1 MITVNN
7 SHEDLMSLIESLR
20 LSLEEAE
27 DTLRAIGNGEVD
39 AFVVAGAE
47 GDQLFTL
54 NGADQPYR
62 ILVETMNEGA
72 ATLGADGTIQY
83 CNNRLATM
91 LQIPLENLIG
101 TSFGSH
107 VRQSD
112 QPIITVLLKKSVG
125 ESVTE
130 EVSMVV
136 GTSIFLPVLISS
148 SSGNNIGSQWIS
160 VVITDLT
167 QQKRNEDI
175 LEQRV
180 SERTRS
186 LEAANEKL
194 IITNRELDLKTTQL
208 SEARDAADAANGAK
222 SEFLATMSHEIRTP
236 MNGIIGMTD
245 ILLETGLSTEQR
257 EYAEIVQ
264 MSGNN
269 LLVLINDIL
278 DFSKIESGKLDLEQI
293 DFDLQR
299 MLNDATRLLAYRAE
313 EEGLKLSCHIE
324 PEVPLLLTGD
334 PGRIRQVITNLVAN
348 ALKFTPHGAVGL
360 NASLLSD
367 HDGSVQIKF
376 EITDTGIGIPKA
388 ILSAIFS
395 PFTQADTSTTRKYG
409 GTGLGLTICRQLAEL
424 MGGEIGLVSEEGKG
438 STFWFTVQLEK
449 QPAERCITTQTQ
461 SARMRTVTPHVEAK
475 IDDLT
480 ARILL
485 AEDNVINQKVAI
497 HMLKAIGYTVDVVA
511 DGQQAV
517 EALERFNYDLVLMD
531 CMMPEM
537 DGFEATAAI
546 RGLNSKVH
554 NHNVPII
561 AMTANAMK
569 EDRDKCLAA
578 GMDDYV
584 SKPVKK
590 WVLADILEQWLSPA
604 HLLRKKNIDV
614 GKQDLD
620 QLKRLT
626 VLYVEDDELTREMY
640 SQFLTRMVGVL
651 ITAKDGKEG
660 LVAYHEHKPDVII
673 TDITM
678 PVIDGLEM
686 LKHVRTVDASLPAIV
701 LSAFEMDDNQRQSGE
716 LSSTIHE
723 MKPVSGTKL
732 RLALLEC
739 TKDVLVMK

>member
-1 MITVNN
+1 MPAPT
-7 SHEDLMSLIESLR
+7 
-20 LSLEEAE
+20 
-27 DTLRAIGNGEVD
+27 
-39 AFVVAGAE
+39 
-47 GDQLFTL
+47 
-54 NGADQPYR
+54 
-62 ILVETMNEGA
+62 
-72 ATLGADGTIQY
+72 
-83 CNNRLATM
+83 
-91 LQIPLENLIG
+91 
-101 TSFGSH
+101 
-107 VRQSD
+107 
-112 QPIITVLLKKSVG
+112 
-125 ESVTE
+125 TE
-130 EVSMVV
+130 RWSP
-136 GTSIFLPVLISS
+136 SIFLPVLISS

-299 MLNDATRLLAYRAE
+299 MLDDATRLLAYRAE

-686 LKHVRTVDASLPAIV
+686 WFIRRIC
-701 LSAFEMDDNQRQSGE
+701 G
-716 LSSTIHE
+716 
-723 MKPVSGTKL
+723 
-732 RLALLEC
+732 
-739 TKDVLVMK
+739 

>member
-299 MLNDATRLLAYRAE
+299 MLDDATRLLAYRAE

-686 LKHVRTVDASLPAIV
+686 WFIRRIC
-701 LSAFEMDDNQRQSGE
+701 G
-716 LSSTIHE
+716 
-723 MKPVSGTKL
+723 
-732 RLALLEC
+732 
-739 TKDVLVMK
+739 

>member
-299 MLNDATRLLAYRAE
+299 MLTDATRLLAYRAE
-313 EEGLKLSCHIE
+313 EEGLKLTCHIE

-367 HDGSVQIKF
+367 HDGFVQIKF

-388 ILSAIFS
+388 LLSAIFS

-537 DGFEATAAI
+537 DGFEATAVI
-546 RGLNSKVH
+546 RGLHSKVH

-660 LVAYHEHKPDVII
+660 LAAYHEHKPDVII

-716 LSSTIHE
+716 LSATIHE

>member
-299 MLNDATRLLAYRAE
+299 MLDDATRLLAYRAE

-701 LSAFEMDDNQRQSGE
+701 LSAFEMDVNQRQSGE

>member
-257 EYAEIVQ
+257 
-264 MSGNN
+264 
-269 LLVLINDIL
+269 
-278 DFSKIESGKLDLEQI
+278 
-293 DFDLQR
+293 
-299 MLNDATRLLAYRAE
+299 
-313 EEGLKLSCHIE
+313 
-324 PEVPLLLTGD
+324 
-334 PGRIRQVITNLVAN
+334 
-348 ALKFTPHGAVGL
+348 
-360 NASLLSD
+360 
-367 HDGSVQIKF
+367 
-376 EITDTGIGIPKA
+376 
-388 ILSAIFS
+388 
-395 PFTQADTSTTRKYG
+395 
-409 GTGLGLTICRQLAEL
+409 
-424 MGGEIGLVSEEGKG
+424 
-438 STFWFTVQLEK
+438 
-449 QPAERCITTQTQ
+449 
-461 SARMRTVTPHVEAK
+461 
-475 IDDLT
+475 
-480 ARILL
+480 
-485 AEDNVINQKVAI
+485 
-497 HMLKAIGYTVDVVA
+497 
-511 DGQQAV
+511 
-517 EALERFNYDLVLMD
+517 
-531 CMMPEM
+531 
-537 DGFEATAAI
+537 
-546 RGLNSKVH
+546 
-554 NHNVPII
+554 
-561 AMTANAMK
+561 
-569 EDRDKCLAA
+569 
-578 GMDDYV
+578 
-584 SKPVKK
+584 
-590 WVLADILEQWLSPA
+590 
-604 HLLRKKNIDV
+604 
-614 GKQDLD
+614 
-620 QLKRLT
+620 
-626 VLYVEDDELTREMY
+626 
-640 SQFLTRMVGVL
+640 
-651 ITAKDGKEG
+651 
-660 LVAYHEHKPDVII
+660 
-673 TDITM
+673 
-678 PVIDGLEM
+678 
-686 LKHVRTVDASLPAIV
+686 
-701 LSAFEMDDNQRQSGE
+701 
-716 LSSTIHE
+716 
-723 MKPVSGTKL
+723 
-732 RLALLEC
+732 
-739 TKDVLVMK
+739 